1 MVFTRREW
9 LKRAGL
15 LGAGLWLGDGVRPSA
30 MAQSVVQPI
39 GQTMAQ
45 SMAQTIA
52 HVNPPTARKLALLVG
67 VNQYP
72 KSIPDLKGCVTDV
85 ELYADLLI
93 HRFGFAPSDVLILT
107 DKVATRSNIEAA
119 FTTHLSEQA
128 RPGDIVVFQ
137 FSGYSCLV
145 RARQAAEGGI
155 FTQALG
161 EQPALVPADGLISNV
176 VAGEP
181 YVFNGIYEDTLFL
194 LLRTLLTDQVTTILD
209 TGLDPA
215 SVLRSRNLRG
225 RALPLQ
231 EIEKPSVAE
240 LALQD
245 RLLTQANLTRDQLQ
259 AQRQAGQIPGLV
271 LAAATPAQPT
281 ALEMDWPQFSSG
293 LFSYG
298 LTQQLWKQ
306 GEASITVQFNQVSN
320 QMAQAIGEIPQPTI
334 TGQRNFS
341 VLPWAT
347 GRNDLSQAVGL
358 ITSTSRGGQVGKLLL
373 GGLSAEV
380 LNFYQPQSY
389 FRILPRHER
398 LEALLPTQTDLGS
411 AIEQAAGD
419 NLSSGT
425 GQRLPSQ
432 RTSLIQL
439 RSHNGWNAV
448 VEYRQGP
455 LLSLGDSL
463 GEVLRVLPKNI
474 ALVLA
479 LGSDL
484 NRVERVDAT
493 SFISIENKSLQVVG
507 DTEPADYVFT
517 KILAEPADNSAV
529 QTRSPNDSYGL
540 AFLSGTLVHNA
551 AVSRKT
557 VVKLALQQLR
567 PTLDALLALKL
578 LKLTTNSSSPLNV
591 IATLE
596 QAGESPQSLIRRQS
610 LLQAGSAIESTS
622 EPFMPKA
629 DSSGR
634 TITIPSTTLIQYR
647 IENLNPFPVYG
658 WLVSINDEMTMFSSY
673 AKENPSQS
681 DGDGLKPLIILPQTS
696 VLLPTASQ
704 GWKAGST
711 SGLNQAFL
719 FITRAPLTETIA
731 TQSAL
736 LKSSLPSAT
745 AGFVT
750 LSNPL
755 PVVRKLLKD
764 LNQASLPM
772 AKSLGITPKKFWVLE
787 TDKWATLEFVYR
799 TV

>member
-1 MVFTRREW
+1 MVITRREW
-9 LKRAGL
+9 LKQVGL
-15 LGAGLWLGDGVRPSA
+15 LGAGLWLGEE
-30 MAQSVVQPI
+30 AQFSPA
-39 GQTMAQ
+39 MAQ
-45 SMAQTIA
+45 SMAQMTA
-52 HVNPPTARKLALLVG
+52 ESTAQATAQTMAQSTARKLALLVG

-93 HRFGFAPSDVLILT
+93 HRFGFASADVLILT

-119 FTTHLSEQA
+119 FMTHLSEQA

-145 RARQAAEGGI
+145 RARQTAEGGI

-161 EQPALVPADGLISNV
+161 EQQALVPADGLIPNV
-176 VAGEP
+176 VAGKP

-209 TGLDPA
+209 TGIDPA
-215 SVLRSRNLRG
+215 SLLRSRNLRG

-231 EIEKPSVAE
+231 EIETPSAAE

-245 RLLTQANLTRDQLQ
+245 RLLTQADLTRDQLQ

-271 LAAATPAQPT
+271 LTAATVTQPT

-298 LTQQLWKQ
+298 LIQQLWKQ
-306 GEASITVQFNQVSN
+306 GGANITVQFNQVSN

-334 TGQRNFS
+334 RGQRNFS
-341 VLPWAT
+341 VLPWAV
-347 GRNDLSQAVGL
+347 GKDDFPQAVGL
-358 ITSTSRGGQVGKLLL
+358 VTSTNRGGQVGKVLL

-380 LNFYQPQSY
+380 LNFYQSQSY
-389 FRILPRHER
+389 FQILSRP
-398 LEALLPTQTDLGS
+398 GS
-411 AIEQAAGD
+411 EQD
-419 NLSSGT
+419 V
-425 GQRLPSQ
+425 LPSQSPAGLPLNQTVAESNSSARQTSAQ
-432 RTSLIQL
+432 RTSLVQL
-439 RSHNGWNAV
+439 RSRNGWNAT

-455 LLSLGDSL
+455 LLNSGDFLS
-463 GEVLRVLPKNI
+463 EVLRVLPKDI

-493 SFISIENKSLQVVG
+493 SFISMENKSLQVVG

-517 KILAEPADNSAV
+517 KVLAGPADSAA
-529 QTRSPNDSYGL
+529 QINPSSDSYGL

-551 AVSRKT
+551 AVSRES
-557 VVKLALQQLR
+557 VVKLALLQLR
-567 PTLDALLALKL
+567 PTLDSLLALKL
-578 LKLTTNSSSPLNV
+578 LKLITNNTSPLNI

-596 QAGESPQSLIRRQS
+596 QAGESPQPLIRRQS
-610 LLQAGSAIESTS
+610 SFQSGQPIESTR
-622 EPFMPKA
+622 EPFVPKA

-634 TITIPSTTLIQYR
+634 TITIASTTLIQYR
-647 IENLNPFPVYG
+647 IENLNPFPVYV
-658 WLVSINDEMTMFSSY
+658 WLVSLNDEMTMFSSY
-673 AKENPSQS
+673 AKESLAQS
-681 DGDGLKPLIILPQTS
+681 DGDTLKPLIIMPKTS

-704 GWKAGST
+704 DWKAGNT

-719 FITRAPLTETIA
+719 FITREPLIETLAI
-731 TQSAL
+731 QSTL

-764 LNQASLPM
+764 LSQASLPM
-772 AKSLGITPKKFWVLE
+772 AKSLGITPKKLWVLE
-787 TDKWATLEFVYR
+787 TDKWATLEFIYR
-799 TV
+799 TI